1 MKARNWGMSQW
12 TRNLITSGLED
23 RLDVQVLRKIMM
35 INIISAIGVL
45 NLVPLGVLAFLQGN
59 SAAGCF
65 DMGAAA
71 IIMSNLFY
79 LRRSGRYNFVSV
91 VGVFFVG
98 GLFLYLFLTGGSYH
112 TGYLWYFTFPLIAS
126 FILGS
131 KRGAMATLILFSAAL
146 VFFLWG
152 IPMQGFAAYTTDFKI
167 KFIASFL
174 IVFGYA
180 FLFEHLRE
188 KTEEKLAERNDALE
202 ESLLGVQE
210 AEVAL
215 RRARDR
221 LEERV
226 KERTAELTAA
236 YEQVKQQ
243 DQRVKERTAELS
255 ATNKQLKQEI
265 QERSTVEHAL
275 RESEQRLKAMLDSLL
290 TGIVVIEADTHTIVD
305 VNPVAAE
312 LLGAPKE
319 KIVGRQCCS
328 FICTAEKGQCPVTD
342 LGQTINRSES
352 LLINKWGGRIP
363 VLKTV
368 IPIVLNGR
376 KHIID
381 SFVDITEQ
389 KRAKEALSL
398 SEERVRKI
406 NEALSEGL
414 TEVFEA
420 LNRISSGDPSVRI
433 PETSQLE
440 SIAKL
445 KHMVNLTAENL
456 GEIVDLSH
464 EFAMGLAEHFD
475 ALHRVSG
482 GDLRARVSGS
492 SQVELLE
499 SLKKVTNEMIEH
511 VSTEIRER
519 KRAEEALRKAIDE
532 AESANRAKGEFLAN
546 MSHEIRTPMNAIMG
560 MTHLVLDSQ
569 LNKEQREYLET
580 VRVASESLLTLLNDI
595 LDFSKIEAGALE
607 LEDIDFDLRTTLES
621 AVELLAVKAEQAGLE
636 LACHIR
642 PDVPTALVGDP
653 VRLRQIIVNL
663 TGNAIKFTEQGE
675 VTVSV
680 ITQEEDDASVFLHFM
695 ISDTGIGISPG
706 QSDAIFDSFKQADGS
721 TKRKYGGTGL
731 GLAISKQLTE
741 MMGGRIWVESELGKG
756 SVFHFTACFGFSKSE
771 GAEALRIRNL
781 DLAGIPVLI
790 VDDNATNRLVLQ
802 EMTSSWGLEPSE
814 AKDEEEAVSKIESA
828 LESGMPYQVVLLDS
842 RLSRIDGFEVAKRLK
857 ESPYG
862 EDLRI
867 ILLTSMGSKGDAAQC
882 AKFGVSAY
890 LVKPVKQSDLLDAI
904 LMALGYPA
912 DEKVPLITRYTI
924 EEARKRLRI
933 LVVEDNVVNQKV
945 ASAMLEKRGHG
956 VVIASNGREAL
967 GFLDK
972 ENFDLILMDVQMPEM
987 DGFEATR
994 LIRQREKEDGGQIP
1008 IVAMTAHAMKGD
1020 RERCL
1025 EAGMDDYVSKPIR
1038 DANLFSV
1045 IQKLVKGLENKK
1057 QVRRLR
1063 HLEHINP
1070 ADQGVFDLSEAMRAV
1085 DGDQDLFKEIASLFL
1100 ASAADNMAKIR
1111 AAISERDA
1119 RVVEHAAHSIKGSV
1133 ANFGA
1138 KRAFDVACR
1147 LERIGKEGKLKEAE
1161 SAHLEL
1167 VKELQALET
1176 AMEAA
1181 IAG

>member
-1 MKARNWGMSQW
+1 
-12 TRNLITSGLED
+12 
-23 RLDVQVLRKIMM
+23 
-35 INIISAIGVL
+35 
-45 NLVPLGVLAFLQGN
+45 
-59 SAAGCF
+59 
-65 DMGAAA
+65 
-71 IIMSNLFY
+71 
-79 LRRSGRYNFVSV
+79 
-91 VGVFFVG
+91 
-98 GLFLYLFLTGGSYH
+98 
-112 TGYLWYFTFPLIAS
+112 
-126 FILGS
+126 
-131 KRGAMATLILFSAAL
+131 
-146 VFFLWG
+146 
-152 IPMQGFAAYTTDFKI
+152 MQGFAAYTKDFKI